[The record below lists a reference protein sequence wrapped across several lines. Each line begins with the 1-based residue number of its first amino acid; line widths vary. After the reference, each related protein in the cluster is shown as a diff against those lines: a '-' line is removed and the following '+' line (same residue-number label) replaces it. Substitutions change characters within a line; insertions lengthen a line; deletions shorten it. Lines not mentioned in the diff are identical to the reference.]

1 MASLKEVRGR
11 IASVTSTRKITSA
24 MKMVSASKLRRA
36 QDAIANYLPYQ
47 QKLTKVLEDFIAS
60 STDDLSIPLAQ
71 QREVKR
77 LAIVAISSNS
87 SLCGGFNSNV
97 IKKTDE
103 VLGRYAT
110 LPAKDILVYPIGKKI
125 AESFKKKGYTPQGDF
140 ISLAEKPNYDAIGAI
155 ADELI
160 NLFITKQIDCV
171 ELVYNHFKNPAI
183 QQITYE
189 MFLPMI
195 PSATDSKDKHITT
208 DYILEPDKSYL
219 VNQLVPKVMRLRLY
233 SALLDSIAAEHGA
246 RTTAMQTATDN
257 AQDLIQELKLK
268 YNKARQEA
276 ITNEILDIVGGA
288 EGLK

>member
-1 MASLKEVRGR
+1 
-11 IASVTSTRKITSA
+11 
-24 MKMVSASKLRRA
+24 MVSASKLRRA

-125 AESFKKKGYTPQGDF
+125 AESFKKKGYTPQGNF

-195 PSATDSKDKHITT
+195 PSATDSQA
-208 DYILEPDKSYL
+208 YYY
-219 VNQLVPKVMRLRLY
+219 RLH
-233 SALLDSIAAEHGA
+233 S
-246 RTTAMQTATDN
+246 
-257 AQDLIQELKLK
+257 
-268 YNKARQEA
+268 
-276 ITNEILDIVGGA
+276 
-288 EGLK
+288 